1 MELMNLLSGVEIAVF
16 GQTFDISLN
25 WIGKLIKLL
34 VAGVGSVGVGIILFS
49 IALKVIVLP
58 FDIYQ
63 RISMRKQNLKMK
75 ENKDKMEKLQKQ
87 YANDK
92 AMYNQKVMEMYRE
105 SGISMFSSCL
115 PMILSLVIFIVAINA
130 FNAYAQYANVQNYN
144 TMVKAY
150 NEEITS
156 YCADVDEYSEFDLD
170 SMTYTV
176 TNEDGVEEQK
186 TDYFVVVSEEDKFID
201 VYVPCEKAVAE
212 ATVTEWKA
220 HALDYDGS
228 YRYFID
234 KEKMDAAEAAGEIDL
249 SEFESENADEAD
261 DKYTEYFYD
270 KGQDAVVKAYNDE
283 VFPRTSFIWIR
294 NVWATDASYKHP
306 VLSYSDFTAEVS
318 REEFTVGGDDEVSF
332 GSVNSKTNAYKQETY
347 NHVTGK
353 LSEQKNQA
361 NGFYVL
367 IVLSIGTILLQQWIS
382 MRSQKEQQK
391 YSSVDGSSGS
401 QQKIMLVV
409 MTVMFAI
416 FSFMYSAA
424 FSIYMIMSNVLS
436 LLSTL
441 IINKLVDIT
450 QSKKEAEAFKA
461 KYDHKYAAQKRQE
474 KVVKGKNKKK

>member
-1 MELMNLLSGVEIAVF
+1 MQLFNLMAETITIYGE
-16 GQTFDISLN
+16 TFNVSIN
-25 WIGKLIKLL
+25 WIGKIIRWL
-34 VAGVGSVGVGIILFS
+34 VNGAGVGFGIILFTL
-49 IALKVIVLP
+49 ILKLIVLP
-58 FDIYQ
+58 FDIKQ
-63 RISMRKQNLKMK
+63 RTSMRKQNIKMK
-75 ENKDKMEKLQKQ
+75 ENQEKMEKLQKQ

-156 YCADVDEYSEFDLD
+156 YAADVDEYSEFNLE

-176 TNEDGVEEQK
+176 ENEDGEAEQK
-186 TDYFVVVSEEDKFID
+186 TDYFVVVSEADKFIN
-201 VYVPCEKAVAE
+201 VYVPCEKDTTDLKTA
-212 ATVTEWKA
+212 
-220 HALDYDGS
+220 ALSYKGD
-228 YRYFID
+228 YRYFVD
-234 KEKMDAAEAAGEIDL
+234 KEKMDAADAAGTIDL

-261 DKYTEYFYD
+261 DKYVEFFYD
-270 KGQDAVVKAYNDE
+270 KAQSAVVKAYNDE
-283 VFPRTSFIWIR
+283 VYPRTSFIWIR

-306 VLSYSDFTAEVS
+306 VLSYSDFSAEVS
-318 REEFTVGGDDEVSF
+318 REEFTVGGDEVSF
-332 GSVNSKTNAYKQETY
+332 GAVNGKTNAYKAETY
-347 NHVTGK
+347 NQVTGK
-353 LSEQKNQA
+353 LSAQKNQA

-436 LLSTL
+436 LFSTL
-441 IINKLVDIT
+441 VINKLVDIS

-461 KYDHKYAAQKRQE
+461 KYDHKYAAQKRKEQS
-474 KVVKGKNKKK
+474 VKGKNKKK

>member
-1 MELMNLLSGVEIAVF
+1 
-16 GQTFDISLN
+16 
-25 WIGKLIKLL
+25 
-34 VAGVGSVGVGIILFS
+34 
-49 IALKVIVLP
+49 
-58 FDIYQ
+58 
-63 RISMRKQNLKMK
+63 
-75 ENKDKMEKLQKQ
+75 
-87 YANDK
+87 
-92 AMYNQKVMEMYRE
+92 MEMYRE

-156 YCADVDEYSEFDLD
+156 YCADVDEYSEFNLD
-170 SMTYTV
+170 SLTYTI
-176 TNEDGVEEQK
+176 TNDDGVAEEK
-186 TDYFVVVSEEDKFID
+186 TDHFVVVSEADKFIN
-201 VYVPCEKAVAE
+201 VYVPCEAGVEDYKSY
-212 ATVTEWKA
+212 
-220 HALDYDGS
+220 ALSYKGD

-234 KEKMDAAEAAGEIDL
+234 TEKMDAANSAGTIDL
-249 SEFESENADEAD
+249 SKFESEEAD

-270 KGQDAVVKAYNDE
+270 KAQSAVVKAYNDE

-306 VLSYSDFTAEVS
+306 VLSYSDFSAEVS
-318 REEFTVGGDDEVSF
+318 REEFTVGSDDEVSF
-332 GSVNSKTNAYKQETY
+332 GSVNGKTNAYKAETY
-347 NHVTGK
+347 NQVTGK
-353 LSEQKNQA
+353 LSEQKKQA

-401 QQKIMLVV
+401 QQKMMLII

-436 LLSTL
+436 LFSTL
-441 IINKLVDIT
+441 VINKLVDIS
-450 QSKKEAEAFKA
+450 QNKKEAEAFKA
-461 KYDHKYAAQKRQE
+461 KYDHKYAAQKRKEQN
-474 KVVKGKNKKK
+474 VKGKNKKK

>member
-25 WIGKLIKLL
+25 WIGKLIRLI
-34 VAGVGSVGVGIILFS
+34 VGGVDSVGVGIILFS
-49 IALKVIVLP
+49 IALKVVVLP

-156 YCADVDEYSEFDLD
+156 YAADVDEYSEFNLD

-176 TNEDGVEEQK
+176 ENEDGEAEQK
-186 TDYFVVVSEEDKFID
+186 TDYFVVVSEADKYIN
-201 VYVPCEKAVAE
+201 VYVPCEKDTTDLKTA
-212 ATVTEWKA
+212 
-220 HALDYDGS
+220 ALSYKGD
-228 YRYFID
+228 YRYFVD
-234 KEKMDAAEAAGEIDL
+234 KEKMDAAVAAGTIDL

-261 DKYTEYFYD
+261 DKYVEFFYD
-270 KGQDAVVKAYNDE
+270 KAQSAVVKAYNDE
-283 VFPRTSFIWIR
+283 VYPRTSFIWIR

-306 VLSYSDFTAEVS
+306 VLSYSDFSAEVS

-332 GSVNSKTNAYKQETY
+332 GSVNGKTNAYKAETY
-347 NHVTGK
+347 NQVTGK
-353 LSEQKNQA
+353 LSAQKNQA

-436 LLSTL
+436 LFSTL
-441 IINKLVDIT
+441 VINKLVDIS

-461 KYDHKYAAQKRQE
+461 KYDHKYAAQKRKEQS
-474 KVVKGKNKKK
+474 VKGKNKKK